1 MTDAQFA
8 VKDEIA
14 KINILLTLKDRILF
28 NVQMVDTINKEL
40 WESLNRIYEDKSLVN
55 KIYLLGQLYNLKM
68 KDKTFVHNHLNAF
81 NLSVNELLE
90 TDVKIDD
97 VGQTTILFCSMLYS

>member
-1 MTDAQFA
+1 M
-8 VKDEIA
+8 
-14 KINILLTLKDRILF
+14 
-28 NVQMVDTINKEL
+28 
-40 WESLNRIYEDKSLVN
+40 VN

>member
-1 MTDAQFA
+1 M
-8 VKDEIA
+8 
-14 KINILLTLKDRILF
+14 
-28 NVQMVDTINKEL
+28 
-40 WESLNRIYEDKSLVN
+40 VN

-68 KDKTFVHNHLNAF
+68 KDKTFVHNNLNAF

>member
-14 KINILLTLKDRILF
+14 KINILLTLKDKILF

-40 WESLNRIYEDKSLVN
+40 WESLNRIYEDKYLVN